1 MEKENQLSQQLIIG
15 HFKKIEESLLPNPIY
30 GKTILFCNGCAKPA
44 VERNQ
49 LLGYLG
55 AFSGDSYELNREID
69 IVVIPNSSFIN
80 LKNGESDSVIDSIN
94 KKLNN
99 FDEEKNRYSNKIPN
113 ALIVP
118 EHKFF
123 QFIKDQLLGN
133 DQVKVEQFSRI
144 DFSYEV

>member
-1 MEKENQLSQQLIIG
+1 MDNRQLLKLHVLNE
-15 HFKKIEESLLPNPIY
+15 HFKKIEESPLPNPVY
-30 GKTILFCNGCAKPA
+30 GKTIFFCNGCAKPA

-80 LKNGESDSVIDSIN
+80 LKNGESDPVIDSIN

-113 ALIVP
+113 ALIVS

>member
-1 MEKENQLSQQLIIG
+1 M
-15 HFKKIEESLLPNPIY
+15 
-30 GKTILFCNGCAKPA
+30 
-44 VERNQ
+44 
-49 LLGYLG
+49 
-55 AFSGDSYELNREID
+55 
-69 IVVIPNSSFIN
+69 
-80 LKNGESDSVIDSIN
+80 KNGESDSVIDSIN